1 MLRAELAPD
10 ELVGLDALRGFGDAG
25 STASSIRRPSSTRAS
40 RSGSQR
46 RGGRTTLSLD
56 LPFADRDDLE
66 LGRRGDEL
74 LVRVGP
80 YRRAVTLP
88 DSLRRRPVADAS
100 LKGGT
105 LKVVFEGNG
114 NDG

>member
-1 MLRAELAPD
+1 MDLAPD
-10 ELVGLDALRGFGDAG
+10 ELVGLDALRGFAEQVYGDLDPAAILHEG
-25 STASSIRRPSSTRAS
+25 QPLRIHRRA
-40 RSGSQR
+40 
-46 RGGRTTLSLD
+46 GRTTLSLD

-88 DSLRRRPVADAS
+88 DSLRGRPVTDAS

-105 LKVVFEGNG
+105 LKVVFEGST
-114 NDG
+114 DHAR